1 MGLKDT
7 LLCSVFAIALPIG
20 QLMFKWAAIYNAD
33 MEGPFLLRVIRNWPL
48 IGAFAW
54 YGLTALFWFYVLTRV
69 PLSTAYVFSLVGSA
83 LVPMIAWAVFKE
95 PFSWPMLGG
104 YALMLA
110 GLTVIMSQ
118 ARA

>member
-20 QLMFKWAAIYNAD
+20 QLMFKWAAIYNAGLD
-33 MEGPFLLRVIRNWPL
+33 GPLPLRVLRNLPL

-54 YGLTALFWFYVLTRV
+54 YGLTALFWFYILTRV
-69 PLSTAYVFSLVGSA
+69 PLSNAYGFSILGSA
-83 LVPMIAWAVFKE
+83 LVPLMAWAIFKE
-95 PFSWPMLGG
+95 PVNWQMAAGFAIMILG
-104 YALMLA
+104 LLVV
-110 GLTVIMSQ
+110 TR